1 MKMARKPE
9 PPFPSQCSSSLTFL
23 NGFPILPRSRG
34 PRESNMSAKSSK
46 KTNVRQGIRP
56 IFLEEG
62 ADALPPY
69 EAYGGADTAPPEVSI
84 VIPVYNEEGIL
95 RESVTDLVASMKQ
108 FAFTYEI
115 VLAENGSKDDT
126 VKIGKELEGEFPQ
139 VRMMH
144 NEEPDYGL
152 ALRRGILSSRA
163 EFILCDEIDICD
175 PSFYVQAL
183 TELFPGHAE
192 MVVGSKCLD
201 SSKDKRP
208 AFRRFSTF
216 TINFLLRVFLGF
228 KGTDTHGL
236 KAFKRQP
243 LIDMVNACVVNRDLF
258 ASEFV
263 IRTERS
269 QFRVMEVPIE
279 IEEKRAPSINL
290 VRRVP
295 HVLKNL
301 AQLVWYIRVK

>member
-1 MKMARKPE
+1 
-9 PPFPSQCSSSLTFL
+9 
-23 NGFPILPRSRG
+23 
-34 PRESNMSAKSSK
+34 MSTKSSK
-46 KTNVRQGIRP
+46 KSNVREDKRS
-56 IFLEEG
+56 IFLKDG
-62 ADALPPY
+62 AEPLPPY
-69 EAYGGADTAPPEVSI
+69 KAYGAPDSAPPDVSI
-84 VIPVYNEEGIL
+84 IIPVYNEEGIL
-95 RESVTDLVASMKQ
+95 RESVTDLAEAMKQ

-115 VLAENGSKDDT
+115 VLAENGSKDNT
-126 VKIGKELEGEFPQ
+126 VEIGKELEGEFPQ

-183 TELFPGHAE
+183 SQLFPGHAE

-208 AFRRFSTF
+208 VFRRFSTF

-279 IEEKRAPSINL
+279 IIEKRAPSINL
-290 VRRVP
+290 MRRVP

>member
-1 MKMARKPE
+1 
-9 PPFPSQCSSSLTFL
+9 
-23 NGFPILPRSRG
+23 
-34 PRESNMSAKSSK
+34 MSAKSSK
-46 KTNVRQGIRP
+46 KTNVRKDIRP
-56 IFLEEG
+56 IFLDEG
-62 ADALPPY
+62 AEALPPY
-69 EAYGGADTAPPEVSI
+69 EAYGGADTAAPDVSI

-95 RESVTDLVASMKQ
+95 RESVTDLVAAMKQ

-183 TELFPGHAE
+183 NELFPGNAE

>member
-1 MKMARKPE
+1 MHSQHSTGPENTVQMRPVRLTPGTKPLPYYDAQGE
-9 PPFPSQCSSSLTFL
+9 PTH
-23 NGFPILPRSRG
+23 
-34 PRESNMSAKSSK
+34 
-46 KTNVRQGIRP
+46 
-56 IFLEEG
+56 
-62 ADALPPY
+62 PP
-69 EAYGGADTAPPEVSI
+69 DVSI
-84 VIPVYNEEGIL
+84 VIPVYNEELIL
-95 RESVTDLVASMKQ
+95 EDSVRALVAALES

-115 VLAENGSKDDT
+115 VLAENGSTDGT
-126 VKIGKELEGEFPQ
+126 VAIGNGLSTEFPQ
-139 VRMMH
+139 VRLMH

-175 PSFYVQAL
+175 PRFYEQAL
-183 TELFPGHAE
+183 PVLFAGDAE

-201 SSKDKRP
+201 SSNDKRP
-208 AFRRFSTF
+208 AFRRLSTF
-216 TINFLLRVFLGF
+216 GINFLLRIFLGF
-228 KGTDTHGL
+228 QGTDTHGL
-236 KAFKRQP
+236 KAFRRGP
-243 LIDMVNACVVNRDLF
+243 LVELVNDCVVNRDLF

-269 QFRVMEVPIE
+269 PFRVVEVPVE

-301 AQLVWYIRVK
+301 AQLVWYIRVR

>member
-1 MKMARKPE
+1 
-9 PPFPSQCSSSLTFL
+9 
-23 NGFPILPRSRG
+23 
-34 PRESNMSAKSSK
+34 MSARTSVQSEVEGK
-46 KTNVRQGIRP
+46 VRP
-56 IFLEEG
+56 VLLAEHSEPL
-62 ADALPPY
+62 APY
-69 EAYGGADTAPPEVSI
+69 ETSDDPDAPVPDVSI
-84 VIPVYNEEGIL
+84 VIPVYNEEGII
-95 RESVTDLVASMKQ
+95 ETSVTDLVEEMKR

-115 VLAENGSKDDT
+115 VLAENGSTDKT
-126 VKIGKELEGEFPQ
+126 IEIGRDLEQRFSQ
-139 VRMMH
+139 VRLMH

-175 PSFYVQAL
+175 PTFYVQAL
-183 TELFPGHAE
+183 TQLFPGNAE

-201 SSKDKRP
+201 SSMDKRP
-208 AFRRFSTF
+208 VFRRFSTF
-216 TINFLLRVFLGF
+216 TINFLLRIFLGF

-243 LIDMVNACVVNRDLF
+243 LIDLVNECVVNRDLF

-269 QFRVMEVPIE
+269 SFRVMEVPVE
-279 IEEKRAPSINL
+279 IIEKRAPSINL
-290 VRRVP
+290 VKRVP